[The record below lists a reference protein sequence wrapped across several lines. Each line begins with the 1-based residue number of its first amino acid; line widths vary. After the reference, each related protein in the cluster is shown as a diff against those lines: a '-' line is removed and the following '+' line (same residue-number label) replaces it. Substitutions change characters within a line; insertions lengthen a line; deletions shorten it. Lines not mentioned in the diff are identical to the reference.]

1 MDSINSQGG
10 MGPQMYALKKAI
22 DSQDQGIMKL
32 LESVSCSSRFQC
44 ITSCRADRFRSNLDI
59 KA

>member
-1 MDSINSQGG
+1 MDPINSQGG

-22 DSQDQGIMKL
+22 DSQEQGIMKL
-32 LESVSCSSRFQC
+32 LDSVAVPQDPNASLAAELTGLGQ
-44 ITSCRADRFRSNLDI
+44 NLDI

>member
-1 MDSINSQGG
+1 MDPINSQGG

-32 LESVSCSSRFQC
+32 LDSVAVPQDSNASLTAELTGIGQ
-44 ITSCRADRFRSNLDI
+44 NLDI

>member
-1 MDSINSQGG
+1 MDPINSQGG
-10 MGPQMYALKKAI
+10 IGPQMYALKKAI

-32 LESVSCSSRFQC
+32 LDSVAVPHDSNASLAAELTGLGQ
-44 ITSCRADRFRSNLDI
+44 NLDI